1 MLKIGFDSDRF
12 IEAQK
17 KSIIERI
24 NKFNGKLY
32 MEMGGKIFDD
42 LHASRV
48 LPGYQPNN
56 KIRILETM
64 KDDLEIILCISA
76 RDIEKNKVRAD
87 FGITY
92 DMEVLRLIDSL
103 KDAGLNVNSVCITL
117 FNNQPSATKFGTIL
131 KRRGEKVY
139 YHYVIDGYPENIDK
153 ICSDEGYGKNPYIK
167 TTKPLVVVSAPGP
180 GSCKLSTCLSQMY
193 HEHKMGINSGYAKF
207 ESFPVWNLPVD
218 HPVNIAY
225 ESATADLNDYN
236 MIDPFHYKT
245 YGITATN
252 YNRDVE
258 AFPIVQNII
267 TKISG
272 NSLYKS
278 PTDMGVN
285 RVAQGIIDDKVCRDA
300 SKQEIIRRYLKSKVE
315 FKKGICNQD
324 SVDRTFEIM
333 NNLKLKINDRPVVK
347 LAHEKQK
354 EKDAHIVAI
363 ELPDG
368 RLVYG
373 KHQGVI
379 TASTGA
385 VLNALREL
393 ANIEGETV
401 IDRAAVKNISKLKD
415 TLNLGKSLDVKDIF
429 IALSIMSE
437 KDEVSRRALDQLP
450 NLMGSE
456 VHSTYIL
463 PTHDEEFFRKLRANV
478 TADDVFMT
486 HHLFK

>member
-1 MLKIGFDSDRF
+1 MRKIGFDSDKF
-12 IEAQK
+12 IEAQE
-17 KSIIERI
+17 KSIKERI
-24 NKFNGKLY
+24 SQYDGKLY

-48 LPGYQPNN
+48 LPGYNSDN
-56 KIRILETM
+56 KIRILEVM

-117 FNNQPSATKFGTIL
+117 YNNQPSATKFGTIL

-139 YHYVIDGYPENIDK
+139 YHYVIDGYPENINK
-153 ICSDEGYGKNPYIK
+153 ICSEEGYGKNPYIK

-207 ESFPVWNLPVD
+207 ESFPVWNLPVE

-236 MIDPFHYKT
+236 MIDPFHKDT
-245 YGITATN
+245 YDIIATN

-258 AFPIVQNII
+258 AFPIVKNII
-267 TKISG
+267 TKIAG
-272 NSLYKS
+272 KTIYES

-285 RVAQGIIDDKVCRDA
+285 RVAQGIIDDKVCREA
-300 SKQEIIRRYLKSKVE
+300 SKQEVIRRYLKTKVE
-315 FKKGICNQD
+315 FKKGLCNQEV
-324 SVDRTFEIM
+324 VDRTYEIM
-333 NNLKLKINDRPVVK
+333 NNLHLRIHDRQVVK
-347 LAHEKQK
+347 IAHEKQK
-354 EKDAHIVAI
+354 EKNSHIVAI

-368 RLVYG
+368 RIVYG
-373 KHQGVI
+373 KDQGVI

-393 ANIEGETV
+393 ANIDGETV
-401 IDRAAVKNISKLKD
+401 IDRIAVKNISELKE
-415 TLNLGKSLDVKDIF
+415 TLNLGESLDLKDIF
-429 IALSIMSE
+429 IALAIMSE
-437 KDEVSRRALDQLP
+437 KDVLSKRALAQIP
-450 NLMGSE
+450 NLIGSE

-463 PTHDEEFFRKLRANV
+463 PSHDEDFFRKLKANV
-478 TADDVFMT
+478 TCDDVFLG